1 MRDFDKQLERYGNEL
16 RNARCPYSD
25 AELDREIRNVVW
37 NVFRKPNPDEL
48 VRLVRQEKRLMK
60 SNENIIQNKPQAR
73 PPHTKWLWPSV
84 AAAACIAAVL
94 IPLNMSVKANGSI
107 ASVDIDGEHLYFACN
122 NGCSPEGTLE
132 TLKTMIK

>member
-16 RNARCPYSD
+16 KSARCPYSD
-25 AELDREIRNVVW
+25 AELDREIRSVVW
-37 NVFRKPNPDEL
+37 
-48 VRLVRQEKRLMK
+48 
-60 SNENIIQNKPQAR
+60 NENIIPSELQAR
-73 PPHTKWLWPSV
+73 RTHTKWLWPSV

-94 IPLNMSVKANGSI
+94 IPLNMPVRANSSI

-132 TLKTMIK
+132 TFKTMLVNGD

>member
-16 RNARCPYSD
+16 KNARCPYSD
-25 AELDREIRNVVW
+25 AELDREIRSVVW
-37 NVFRKPNPDEL
+37 N
-48 VRLVRQEKRLMK
+48 EK
-60 SNENIIQNKPQAR
+60 NIPNKPQAR
-73 PPHTKWLWPSV
+73 RTHTKWLWPSV

-94 IPLNMSVKANGSI
+94 IPLNMPVRANSSI

-132 TLKTMIK
+132 TFKTMLVNGE